1 MHERFAFEKSLK
13 FTIRPKSKTIQ
24 RTQKEKLNNIPCVFS
39 CSVVPRVEIED
50 EEDDLIQEYIDD
62 AISYIE
68 SYINQRVYEN
78 EVPPEE
84 SSGTIFNSSM
94 RQAVYLIV
102 GQWYRYREDTATSD
116 MHPLSVGVKQLLDPI
131 RKRNV

>member
-1 MHERFAFEKSLK
+1 MNFPTVAQVKAH
-13 FTIRPKSKTIQ
+13 I
-24 RTQKEKLNNIPCVFS
+24 
-39 CSVVPRVEIED
+39 RVEIED
-50 EEDDLIQEYIDD
+50 E
-62 AISYIE
+62 
-68 SYINQRVYEN
+68 
-78 EVPPEE
+78 VPPEE
-84 SSGTIFNSSM
+84 SNGTIFNSSM